1 MIAGSRR
8 IFSYFTA
15 AVLALGAPRALAA
28 QDSTAFTNHLY
39 YKWQI
44 NVDFTTVLNNS
55 TARFDA
61 SDGERGTDLDFRSML
76 GISGSSIQ
84 PALGL
89 SWKPGRRTEFDLGYQ
104 FINQSGSRTLTDTL
118 YIGNDSVAGGLHADT
133 KVGASNLTFQFKY
146 ALFAG
151 PGHTIGLALGLGR
164 VYLSLELD
172 AEVAGCSGT
181 ACADGAVTVSKE
193 FIGPT
198 ASLGAYG
205 RWRVGDRWYVGG
217 DARALGANIDRFNIS
232 VFEANAGAKYFLSNR
247 FGLGAS
253 FYYTDVQVDAEAK
266 EELGLD
272 DLIGTLS
279 YNYTSFRLGVVA
291 AF

>member
-39 YKWQI
+39 DKWQI

-118 YIGNDSVAGGLHADT
+118 HIGNDSVAGGLHADT

-217 DARALGANIDRFNIS
+217 MHGRSGRISTASISASSRPTPARSIFCPTGLVSGRAFTTLMSRSMRRRKRSS
-232 VFEANAGAKYFLSNR
+232 VW
-247 FGLGAS
+247 
-253 FYYTDVQVDAEAK
+253 T
-266 EELGLD
+266 
-272 DLIGTLS
+272 I
-279 YNYTSFRLGVVA
+279 
-291 AF
+291 